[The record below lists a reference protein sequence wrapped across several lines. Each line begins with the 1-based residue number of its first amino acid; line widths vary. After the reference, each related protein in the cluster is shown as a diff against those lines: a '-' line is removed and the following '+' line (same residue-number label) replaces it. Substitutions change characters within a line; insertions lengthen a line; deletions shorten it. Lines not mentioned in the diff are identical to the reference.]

1 MVLEA
6 NYDAGFHN
14 YSKGLRRSGSHI
26 FLSGNDLEPRWN
38 IPALTIAQII
48 KFVMNSAAEAE
59 LRALLMTA
67 KEIIPINQT
76 LSEMY
81 CTQLIYLLQ
90 TYNSTSVGVVKNT
103 IIPQKINIW
112 IYAFTGYA
120 DKKLKVNSAI
130 TGSHAY

>member
-48 KFVMNSAAEAE
+48 KFVVTSAAEAK
-59 LRALLMTA
+59 LGAL
-67 KEIIPINQT
+67 
-76 LSEMY
+76 
-81 CTQLIYLLQ
+81 
-90 TYNSTSVGVVKNT
+90 
-103 IIPQKINIW
+103 
-112 IYAFTGYA
+112 F
-120 DKKLKVNSAI
+120 I
-130 TGSHAY
+130 TTK